1 MTSRQESIE
10 DNGTTHIMLKTST
23 IYSSLNSIYNNKDFP
38 LKVMKIFTS
47 AILVA
52 MTIAILTVT
61 SNIYHSKSSKTS
73 DCIKLSSLGLD
84 VDQSKN
90 LTCQYKKKVDLPENE
105 IMSTQRGLVTIKDG
119 ENLLRVTGSFGSS
132 KTAQI
137 NNYRGVTY
145 IHLKSPAGKTGS
157 SAWKTFTM
165 SFAEYCDLV
174 RMVNVEELTELCE
187 QFQKQNRVQMK
198 EEEAALRL
206 LEEKRRE
213 PPRKRVR
220 KVPARAF
227 PIEDSSSHTD

>member
-90 LTCQYKKKVDLPENE
+90 LTCQYKKKVDLPENVLIGYFFGRWCLSCRTGGSIDIE
-105 IMSTQRGLVTIKDG
+105 GGG
-119 ENLLRVTGSFGSS
+119 EAMPMR
-132 KTAQI
+132 
-137 NNYRGVTY
+137 R
-145 IHLKSPAGKTGS
+145 
-157 SAWKTFTM
+157 TF
-165 SFAEYCDLV
+165 
-174 RMVNVEELTELCE
+174 NG
-187 QFQKQNRVQMK
+187 FQD
-198 EEEAALRL
+198 
-206 LEEKRRE
+206 KR
-213 PPRKRVR
+213 
-220 KVPARAF
+220 
-227 PIEDSSSHTD
+227 S

>member
-1 MTSRQESIE
+1 MFIETKMTSRQESIE

-90 LTCQYKKKVDLPENE
+90 LTCQYQKKIPEN
-105 IMSTQRGLVTIKDG
+105 G
-119 ENLLRVTGSFGSS
+119 NLSLC
-132 KTAQI
+132 I
-137 NNYRGVTY
+137 NKYNIVV
-145 IHLKSPAGKTGS
+145 IISNLKSTIS
-157 SAWKTFTM
+157 QRQW
-165 SFAEYCDLV
+165 EY
-174 RMVNVEELTELCE
+174 
-187 QFQKQNRVQMK
+187 MK
-198 EEEAALRL
+198 RL
-206 LEEKRRE
+206 IPYIDNNINK
-213 PPRKRVR
+213 
-220 KVPARAF
+220 
-227 PIEDSSSHTD
+227 IMT